1 MAPGF
6 IIAQIEVTDVE
17 RYKDYVAAVGETV
30 AAFGG
35 VYIARGGQ
43 TEEVEGTP
51 PGSRSVIIRFP
62 SFQAAKDWYH
72 SDAYKNVG
80 AIRREASTGVMTIV
94 EGLE

>member
-6 IIAQIEVTDVE
+6 IIAQIDVTDPE
-17 RYKDYVAAVGETV
+17 RYKDYVAAVGATV
-30 AAFGG
+30 EKFGG

-43 TEEVEGTP
+43 SEEVEGTP
-51 PGSRSVIIRFP
+51 PGGRSVIIRFP
-62 SFQAAKDWYH
+62 SYQAARDWYH
-72 SDAYKNVG
+72 SEDYKEVG